1 MARGIIVGSKVVSV
15 RKCPWDPL
23 SDETVKDIKK
33 HEPVMVD
40 TNKTIY
46 DWKGYEY
53 YPFIDGGHQN
63 GYIRKDAVHLNQTV
77 SLTRRPKK

>member
-1 MARGIIVGSKVVSV
+1 MARGIIVGSKTVSV

-33 HEPVMVD
+33 NEPVMVD
-40 TNKTIY
+40 ANKTVY

-53 YPFIDGGHQN
+53 YPFIDGGHQH
-63 GYIRKDAVHLNQTV
+63 GYIRKDAVQLNQTV
-77 SLTRRPKK
+77 FLTRRPKK